1 MSPYFISLHKQ
12 KKRVAAAAA
21 AIKILAI
28 EKKNNI
34 KIVMDFKI
42 QSGMFSVVYTRKKKQ
57 NVYLIDVNK
66 ITFDNMHNLVL
77 IFLQYYQPNFHFDEE
92 QSNDYIEYLNTF
104 EMDQYYLNKIQIK
117 III

>member
-42 QSGMFSVVYTRKKKQ
+42 
-57 NVYLIDVNK
+57 
-66 ITFDNMHNLVL
+66 
-77 IFLQYYQPNFHFDEE
+77 
-92 QSNDYIEYLNTF
+92 
-104 EMDQYYLNKIQIK
+104 
-117 III
+117 